1 MCVNRKGCASL
12 KVLGVTGGT
21 GAGKTEVCRILQ
33 EQGGKIIDA
42 DCITRKL
49 QEQGQPV
56 YLEIVSYFGTEIL
69 KEDGALDRKKLGA
82 IVFGDQ
88 KKLAAL
94 NQIVHKRVS
103 EEIKKQVE
111 AYRREGTVPFVVLD
125 VPIPVEE
132 GFFDTA
138 DRIWAVIAND
148 DLRIRRLCRR
158 MGLTEEEAERR
169 IAAQMTNREYEAIAD
184 VPIENESGQ
193 EELRKLVLL
202 ELKRFLAA
210 L

>member
-1 MCVNRKGCASL
+1 M

-21 GAGKTEVCRILQ
+21 GVGKTEVCRILQ

-42 DCITRKL
+42 DRITRRL

-56 YLEIVSYFGTEIL
+56 YEEIVSRFGTEIL
-69 KEDGALDRKKLGA
+69 KEDGTLDRKKLGG
-82 IVFGDQ
+82 IVFHDRE
-88 KKLAAL
+88 KLAAL
-94 NQIVHKRVS
+94 NRIVHRRVS

-111 AYRREGTVPFVVLD
+111 AYRREGSVPFVVLD

-148 DLRIRRLCRR
+148 DLRIRRLRSR

-184 VPIENESGQ
+184 VPIENESGR
-193 EELRKLVLL
+193 EELKKLVLL
-202 ELKRFLAA
+202 ELQRFLAE

>member
-1 MCVNRKGCASL
+1 M

-42 DCITRKL
+42 DRITRKL

-56 YLEIVSYFGTEIL
+56 YMEIVSYFGTEIL
-69 KEDGALDRKKLGA
+69 KEDGALDRKKLGG
-82 IVFGDQ
+82 IVFQDR
-88 KKLAAL
+88 KKLAVL
-94 NQIVHKRVS
+94 NQIVHRRVS
-103 EEIKKQVE
+103 EELKKQVD
-111 AYRREGTVPFVVLD
+111 AYRRGGSVPFVVLD

-148 DLRIRRLCRR
+148 DLRIQRLRRR

-202 ELKRFLAA
+202 ELKRFLAE